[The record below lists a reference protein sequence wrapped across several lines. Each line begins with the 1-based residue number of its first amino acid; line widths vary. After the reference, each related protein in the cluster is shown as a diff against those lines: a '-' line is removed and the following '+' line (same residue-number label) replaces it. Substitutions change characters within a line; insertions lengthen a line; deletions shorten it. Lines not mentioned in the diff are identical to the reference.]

1 MPQLAGTPCGHAVV
15 LSPLPEEHFVFQ
27 QALCDLS
34 NVSGVRGVS
43 DMLSKKDQ
51 EKRRVTTDHL
61 SNSPMC

>member
-1 MPQLAGTPCGHAVV
+1 MPQLAGTPSDHAIV

-27 QALCDLS
+27 QALCGLS

-43 DMLSKKDQ
+43 DMLSKKYQ